1 MNEIDKELILQA
13 IEPEMTIPEDM
24 KSSTLFLL
32 NLNLIV
38 DQDVWDD
45 YGNKELAQALR
56 LRAFADR
63 IIAIAE
69 KLDQLGAEFKCFPDA
84 NDYDEKSAKSAKLY
98 DKAIEAANIGVM
110 RALSRNL
117 GRYLYTSRLKSS
129 LGDFPFTK
137 IMPVASE
144 AIFIRLTER
153 LLLWVNDFQTKTA
166 TCLKMPRRFI
176 FQT

>member
-13 IEPEMTIPEDM
+13 IEPEMIIPEDM

-84 NDYDEKSAKSAKLY
+84 NDYDEKSAKSAKAY
-98 DKAIEAANIGVM
+98 DKAIEAANNAYFGGYRDVADLIDKLAEAAV
-110 RALSRNL
+110 
-117 GRYLYTSRLKSS
+117 
-129 LGDFPFTK
+129 GDF
-137 IMPVASE
+137 M
-144 AIFIRLTER
+144 
-153 LLLWVNDFQTKTA
+153 D
-166 TCLKMPRRFI
+166 
-176 FQT
+176 